1 MGLELWSGSY
11 SLNFENAVLLRVVHL
26 CIQMIHTREKHHMSI
41 ILQDSEIPL
50 YMQVSEWVRGK
61 IYKGELSKGDR
72 IPSENQI
79 MEILQVS
86 RGTVKKGVTMLVN
99 EGLLV
104 QVQGK
109 GTFVKKKNIFYSLGE
124 GLLSFAESLESQ
136 HLSFTTEVIDS
147 YIEKASKGVAEK
159 LQIEPDTPIFFLK
172 RIRSVDGERVM
183 LIENRINISLCPE
196 ITEVDFNKQNLFQ
209 TVEAMTGRKI
219 EYSESRYAAKIVGS
233 ERGHYLEVSEEA
245 PVLHLEQLVFLDNH
259 MPFDF
264 GNVWLKSD
272 KYYLGT
278 VLQRRKR

>member
-1 MGLELWSGSY
+1 
-11 SLNFENAVLLRVVHL
+11 
-26 CIQMIHTREKHHMSI
+26 MST
-41 ILQDSEIPL
+41 ILKDSEIPL
-50 YMQVSEWVRGK
+50 YLQVSEWIREN

-72 IPSENQI
+72 VPSENQI
-79 MEILQVS
+79 MEILHVS

-109 GTFVKKKNIFYSLGE
+109 GTFVKKENISYSLGE

-136 HLSFTTEVIDS
+136 HLAFTTEVIDS

-159 LQIEPDTPIFFLK
+159 LQIEPGTPIFYLK

-183 LIENRINISLCPE
+183 LIENRINFALCPG
-196 ITEVDFNKQNLFQ
+196 ITEVDFNKHNLFQ
-209 TVEAMTGRKI
+209 TVESMTGNKI

-233 ERGHYLEVSEEA
+233 ERGHYLEVNEEA

-259 MPFDF
+259 LPFDF

-278 VLQRRKR
+278 VLQRRER